1 MRVRFSLC
9 AFRQSFLWLSF
20 IMQFFKKEGGKLSR
34 TKKLNTGK
42 EPANKQKGE
51 KVCNFCHEKKKMTDF
66 YISKNPLH
74 SADER
79 VPICKECIIKA
90 SLNED
95 GTINELELN
104 KILKLISRP
113 YYKDLIESAINGFK
127 NEHSYVNDDD
137 VVYYGKEILQRYFR
151 LIAMRQD
158 RDKSYED
165 SERDGFIHP
174 TSNTP
179 KSTKERIA
187 KKYADITEEKNEK
200 SIQSKNEKKY
210 SSDIEDFDLTDNI
223 IQLFGEGYTKT
234 EYRKMY
240 KKYEKLKLNYS
251 LQTNLHQEAL
261 ATYVRFKV
269 KEEDATARGHV
280 DEAKK
285 WYDAA
290 QNAAANGKLTP
301 KQLSEADLQG
311 GINSF
316 SEIFKAVEQ
325 AVDVIPILPRFKY
338 RPNDA
343 LDFNIWCYINYAR
356 DLQGLPQCEYEDVYK
371 FYDKKKEEYLEQYGD
386 PYGIF
391 DDEPDE
397 SIRENIKKFITLP
410 KDYEDGDE

>member
-1 MRVRFSLC
+1 M
-9 AFRQSFLWLSF
+9 AFIATTKKKSSGA
-20 IMQFFKKEGGKLSR
+20 KKEAP
-34 TKKLNTGK
+34 KKY
-42 EPANKQKGE
+42 
-51 KVCNFCHEKKKMTDF
+51 C
-66 YISKNPLH
+66 
-74 SADER
+74 
-79 VPICKECIIKA
+79 PICEKEKPISTGFYKSSSPMFSVDGCVPVCITCVK
-90 SLNED
+90 NYVVNDD
-95 GTINELELN
+95 GTINKKKLKVMLQRLDKPLYYDDLDSAYSQYRTEHGYLPEEEIAKQGKDIIGLYFKNINSLRQN
-104 KILKLISRP
+104 KDKSFHDSEVDNFVHQNSNTVKADREKLVEK
-113 YYKDLIESAINGFK
+113 YGNEVEESASEKPEPKVIL
-127 NEHSYVNDDD
+127 ESVN
-137 VVYYGKEILQRYFR
+137 
-151 LIAMRQD
+151 
-158 RDKSYED
+158 YETTD
-165 SERDGFIHP
+165 
-174 TSNTP
+174 
-179 KSTKERIA
+179 
-187 KKYADITEEKNEK
+187 
-200 SIQSKNEKKY
+200 
-210 SSDIEDFDLTDNI
+210 ED
-223 IQLFGEGYTKT
+223 IQLFGEGFTNT
-234 EYRKMY
+234 EYRKMR
-240 KKYEKLKLNYS
+240 KKYDTLKLNYS

-269 KEEDATARGHV
+269 KEEDATARGDV

-356 DLQGLPQCEYEDVYK
+356 DLQGLAQCEYEDVYK
-371 FYDKKKEEYLEQYGD
+371 FYDKKKQEYLDQYGD

-410 KDYEDGDE
+410 KDYEDSEDK

>member
-1 MRVRFSLC
+1 MPT
-9 AFRQSFLWLSF
+9 
-20 IMQFFKKEGGKLSR
+20 
-34 TKKLNTGK
+34 TKKTGNK
-42 EPANKQKGE
+42 PLPANKQKGKKICSCCHKE
-51 KVCNFCHEKKKMTDF
+51 KNFTDF
-66 YISKNPLH
+66 YLSYSPMYSL
-74 SADER
+74 DQR
-79 VPICKECIIKA
+79 VPVCKDCCKTSA
-90 SLNED
+90 LNED
-95 GTINELELN
+95 GTINYGKFKRLLRN
-104 KILKLISRP
+104 IDKPL
-113 YYKDLIESAINGFK
+113 YYDLLWSSEESIK
-127 NEHSYVNDDD
+127 NENGYLSDEEVSFH
-137 VVYYGKEILQRYFR
+137 GKDILQKYFT
-151 LIAMRQD
+151 LVVMRQD
-158 RDKSYED
+158 RARSYSD
-165 SERDGFIHP
+165 SENDEFIHQNNNR
-174 TSNTP
+174 SV
-179 KSTKERIA
+179 
-187 KKYADITEEKNEK
+187 EEKKKIIE
-200 SIQSKNEKKY
+200 KY
-210 SSDIEDFDLTDNI
+210 STLFDLKDTDADNAKELTYKEPKIKSDTTDFELTDEI
-223 IQLFGEGYTKT
+223 IDLFGDGYSKS
-234 EYRKMY
+234 EYKKMY
-240 KKYEKLKLNYS
+240 DKYKKLKMNYS

-269 KEEDATARGHV
+269 KEEDATARGDV
-280 DEAKK
+280 DDAKK